1 MSTIK
6 LCKTTDILPGKSK
19 IFTVENNSVAVFNVD
34 NKFHAIDN
42 VCLHRGGPLGDGEL
56 NNNVVTCPWHGWNFN
71 VETGDNAN
79 IHSLCLTKYDVKV
92 NGEDIELTL

>member
-19 IFTVENNSVAVFNVD
+19 IFTVENNSIAIFNVD
-34 NKFHAIDN
+34 NNFHAIDN

-56 NNNVVTCPWHGWNFN
+56 NNNVVTCPWHGWTFN
-71 VETGDNAN
+71 VETGENAN
-79 IHSLCLTKYDVKV
+79 NPSLCLTKYDVKV
-92 NGEDIELTL
+92 NGKDIELTL

>member
-1 MSTIK
+1 MSAIK
-6 LCKTTDILPGKSK
+6 LCKTNDILPGKSK
-19 IFTVENNSVAVFNVD
+19 IFNLENNSIAVFNVD

-71 VETGDNAN
+71 VETGENAN
-79 IHSLCLTKYDVKV
+79 NPSLCLNKYDVKV